1 MDEAAYVAVS
11 AVRDE
16 LATPSTIEHVVF
28 ALRGAAAYEAYA
40 HALSAGEP
48 APARPLIAKAPQAS
62 ATE

>member
-1 MDEAAYVAVS
+1 MDEAARVAVD

-16 LATPSTIEHVVF
+16 LATPSSIEHVIF

-48 APARPLIAKAPQAS
+48 APAEPLLARGPSQQVA
-62 ATE
+62 E